1 MPKVTMR
8 VQQELSHEDV
18 IGMLRAYVNDTP
30 PIGVR
35 LGNPQEKDGEE
46 IVDGDV
52 LVPKPEAYNGTAIA
66 LDTYVLVVQ
75 TVPRAAGFLGAFLTR
90 DGQKGYLFFQG
101 HQFERKFTPA

>member
-1 MPKVTMR
+1 MPKVTMQ
-8 VQQELSHEDV
+8 VQRELSHEDV
-18 IGMLRAYVNDTP
+18 TGMLLAYISEMP

-35 LGNPQEKDGEE
+35 LGSPQEKDGEE
-46 IVDGDV
+46 IVEGDV
-52 LVPKPEAYNGTAIA
+52 LVPKPELYGNSAIA

-75 TVPRAAGFLGAFLTR
+75 TVPRAGAFLGAFLTR